1 MVNSSSLS
9 SSSKPAVLV
18 DRVIALLK
26 WTPEDMPLRD
36 DGVHRGPRRKLQ
48 DWQLQMG
55 LIIHLLQP
63 IGTFA
68 DCVRQHLR
76 LSLSDCAL
84 SLRRQKMKL
93 QPFLTLMHHALSPLA
108 AEAQQASC
116 FFKGLR
122 LVGHDGTQ
130 FSVANTPAVLQVMRK
145 AKTRRAEAAFAK
157 VGLGTLVELGTHN
170 PLAAAISVSGESE
183 SVLFNRVLEQ
193 LPAKSLLILDRWYG
207 NAPMLE
213 RIGQQC
219 DDHQSHYLIRARSNI
234 KAIVKQGHGDGSAR
248 VEIALKDPEK
258 RSRVVKRLEVREVRA
273 RLRRRCDGKWVEVR
287 LWTSLSVEQADARQ
301 VAELYARR
309 WEQEVFYKELKMGLR
324 SGDLLLSQT
333 PETAAQEVAALLLAA
348 SLVAEERLAC
358 AQQSQEE
365 GVRQAGVMR
374 ISFGWCVQLTTAL
387 WMLLAVGADLMDE
400 ATQAE
405 LVRRTREQIALHAL
419 PKRRQRTC
427 ARKLRQ
433 PVQKW
438 PRMIT
443 PISVSSET
451 QLEVLAIA

>member
-1 MVNSSSLS
+1 M
-9 SSSKPAVLV
+9 PAH
-18 DRVIALLK
+18 DH
-26 WTPEDMPLRD
+26 E
-36 DGVHRGPRRKLQ
+36 VHRGPKRRLQ
-48 DWQLQMG
+48 DWQLQLG

-63 IGTFA
+63 IGTLA
-68 DCVRQHLR
+68 HCVRQHLR
-76 LSLSDCAL
+76 LSLSDAAL

-93 QPFLTLMHHALSPLA
+93 QPFLTLMQHALRPLA
-108 AEAQQASC
+108 VEAQHACC

-130 FSVANTPAVLQVMRK
+130 LSVANTPAVLKNMSK
-145 AKTRRAEAAFAK
+145 AKTRRGVAAFAK

-183 SVLFNRVLEQ
+183 SVLFNRVLAQ
-193 LPAKSLLILDRWYG
+193 LPARCLLILDRWYG

-213 RIGQQC
+213 RISEQC
-219 DDHQSHYLIRARSNI
+219 AEEQSHHLIRVRGNL
-234 KAIVKQGHGDGSAR
+234 KATVKQRHADGSAT
-248 VEIALKDPEK
+248 VEIELKDREK
-258 RSRVVKRLEVREVRA
+258 PSRVIKRLEVREVRA
-273 RLRRRCDGKWVEVR
+273 RLRRRSDGKWVEVR
-287 LWTSLSVEQADARQ
+287 LWTSLSEEQASAKEL
-301 VAELYARR
+301 AGLYAQR

-333 PETAAQEVAALLLAA
+333 PETAAQEVAAMLLAA

-358 AQQSQEE
+358 AGQSEE
-365 GVRQAGVMR
+365 EEVRQAGVRR

-387 WMLLAVGADLMDE
+387 WMLLAVGGDILDE

-405 LVRRTREQIALHAL
+405 LVRRTREQIAEFAL
-419 PKRRQRTC
+419 PKRRSRTC
-427 ARKLRQ
+427 DRKLRQ

-443 PISVSSET
+443 PISVTAET
-451 QLEVLAIA
+451 HLEVMHIA